1 MDELILHFIGFLSPL
16 FLTLPLL
23 NLNQQTSH
31 SRIELFS
38 ESVFIAL
45 QSSWIIIIRKKLLK
59 IILFID
65 NVIKRVNLILY
76 KSLVSSYL
84 IEFSF
89 DKYIIFARRRKYY
102 LCISNTCFHPSN
114 FNKALHAIQPFLP
127 RNVILVISCHRRE

>member
-38 ESVFIAL
+38 ECVFIAL
-45 QSSWIIIIRKKLLK
+45 QSSRIIIIRKKLLK

-65 NVIKRVNLILY
+65 KLRHKI
-76 KSLVSSYL
+76 
-84 IEFSF
+84 
-89 DKYIIFARRRKYY
+89 
-102 LCISNTCFHPSN
+102 
-114 FNKALHAIQPFLP
+114 
-127 RNVILVISCHRRE
+127 